1 MGVPLKL
8 TEYVEHDPDKKT
20 QFERATVQRVYEQI
34 VSDLEDAVTCFEKGS
49 RPKSVYR
56 ASREAALLLL
66 SRVHL
71 YMQDWESARDRA
83 LEVLEL
89 KNTLAAMSSSDSVAF
104 LTPDNVEIIFTQGA
118 QNLKKGI
125 TGTGG
130 EFCVSSD
137 LYGLYDD
144 ADYRKVTYFTT
155 LKDSVGLDYKYDTG
169 ENPSYL
175 GDVFMLRTAEAYLN
189 AAEAYAM
196 LDDAGKAA
204 AYLNDLRTMRIK
216 DYEDENYSADGVVQA
231 VRDER
236 RRELCFEG
244 HRWFDLKRYAV
255 CVKAP
260 YQKAIEHVFP
270 LYDSNNRNA
279 FQAAEVYRLDIGDPA
294 YTFAIPKDVL
304 NFDTGMPDNPREVRK
319 YIRTILPAD
328 GEEEEVKPGM

>member
-1 MGVPLKL
+1 
-8 TEYVEHDPDKKT
+8 
-20 QFERATVQRVYEQI
+20 
-34 VSDLEDAVTCFEKGS
+34 
-49 RPKSVYR
+49 
-56 ASREAALLLL
+56 
-66 SRVHL
+66 
-71 YMQDWESARDRA
+71 
-83 LEVLEL
+83 
-89 KNTLAAMSSSDSVAF
+89 
-104 LTPDNVEIIFTQGA
+104 
-118 QNLKKGI
+118 
-125 TGTGG
+125 
-130 EFCVSSD
+130 
-137 LYGLYDD
+137 
-144 ADYRKVTYFTT
+144 
-155 LKDSVGLDYKYDTG
+155 
-169 ENPSYL
+169 
-175 GDVFMLRTAEAYLN
+175 
-189 AAEAYAM
+189 M

-216 DYEDENYSADGVVQA
+216 DYEDENYSADGIVQA